1 MSDEPKETPGQDWSA
16 VASVGTEAEATLIVG
31 FLENEG
37 IPARTLAKSFSQNP
51 VPADEDLATIEVAVP
66 TGRSEEAAAILAK
79 RDEAFA
85 SATEGEATLLTN
97 EGPAEIDPTENG
109 SN

>member
-66 TGRSEEAAAILAK
+66 TDRSEEAAGILAK

-85 SATEGEATLLTN
+85 SATEGEATLLTD

>member
-1 MSDEPKETPGQDWSA
+1 MSDEPGETPVLDWSA
-16 VASVGTEAEATLIVG
+16 VTSVGNEAEATFIVG

-66 TGRSEEAAAILAK
+66 SGRFEEASAILAR

-85 SATEGEATLLTN
+85 TATEGEETLLTD
-97 EGPAEIDPTENG
+97 EGPAEIDPTESG